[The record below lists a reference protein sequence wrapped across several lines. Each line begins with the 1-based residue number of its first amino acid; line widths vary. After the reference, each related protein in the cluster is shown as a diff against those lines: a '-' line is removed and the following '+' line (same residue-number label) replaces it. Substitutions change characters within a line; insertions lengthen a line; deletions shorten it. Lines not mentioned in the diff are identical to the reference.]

1 MSTGS
6 TESRGRRKEAVGKVI
21 SNKMNKTIT
30 VQIFR
35 LVKHPMYNKF
45 IRSSSVFKAH
55 DENNEAKIGDKVLI
69 YETRPLSKTKR
80 WMLAQIVEKAKT
92 QEGVNI

>member
-6 TESRGRRKEAVGKVI
+6 IEGRGRRKEAVGKVI

-30 VQIFR
+30 VQIYR

-45 IRSSSVFKAH
+45 MRSSSVFKAH

-92 QEGVNI
+92 QEGANI